1 MLIRF
6 GGLLTLIAIGVWLWA
21 IFDSITAPAERIRAL
36 PKAIWVIIVLIFS
49 TPGAIAW
56 FAFGR
61 PRAAART
68 PGSGSGRMLG
78 AFGSGGGQPP
88 RRSTAPDDD
97 PDFLRRL
104 RDDLRKPGGDQPPDE
119 PRG

>member
-6 GGLLTLIAIGVWLWA
+6 GGLLTLIAVGVWLWA
-21 IFDSITAPAERIRAL
+21 VFDSITAPADRIRAL
-36 PKAIWVIIVLIFS
+36 PKAIWVIIVLLFS
-49 TPGAIAW
+49 TLGAIAW

-61 PRAAART
+61 PRATART
-68 PGSGSGRMLG
+68 PGGGVGRMLG
-78 AFGSGGGQPP
+78 GSSAGPPP
-88 RRSTAPDDD
+88 RRSVAPDDD

-104 RDDLRKPGGDQPPDE
+104 RDEMRKPGTDQPPEE